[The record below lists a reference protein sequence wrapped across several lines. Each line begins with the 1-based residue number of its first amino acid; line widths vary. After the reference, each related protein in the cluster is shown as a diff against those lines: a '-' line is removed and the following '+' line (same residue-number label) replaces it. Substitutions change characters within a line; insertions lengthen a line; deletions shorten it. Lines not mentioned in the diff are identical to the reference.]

1 MEAELAESKIV
12 QLPLLQSLDAAV
24 RASVAKVF
32 LDVSDMLS
40 YPEGEVLIHGGY
52 LSFDTGFVL
61 LDGTA
66 VLEGGKSD
74 GIELNGP
81 ALLGEMAQFRS
92 ADVRSASVRSKAG
105 AVALQF
111 YWGDLYT
118 RAKECM
124 SADALL
130 AFQTAIERVVWE
142 RFEFKN
148 ILELGMFADL
158 SPEIRL
164 RASLAFPSITERLS
178 IKGVDTLFNQ
188 NTRCNGS
195 GYLVVKGSLKLFRSD
210 KNEKEVVAPD
220 IIGIFPNKADRGTD
234 WTATAMANGEAE
246 VLKFSWETYT
256 QELTRRL
263 KRDEQAALVASIKNN
278 AKRHFWH

>member
-1 MEAELAESKIV
+1 MEAEQAESKIV
-12 QLPLLQSLDAAV
+12 QLPLLQPLDAAV
-24 RASVAKVF
+24 RANVAKVF
-32 LDVSDMLS
+32 LDVSDMFL

-61 LDGTA
+61 LDGAA

-74 GIELNGP
+74 GVELSGP
-81 ALLGEMAQFRS
+81 ALLGEMAQFRA
-92 ADVRSASVRSKAG
+92 ADVRSATVRSKAG

-111 YWGDLYT
+111 YWSDLYT

-124 SADALL
+124 SGDAL
-130 AFQTAIERVVWE
+130 ASFQDAIERVVWE

-148 ILELGMFADL
+148 ILDIGMFADL
-158 SPEIRL
+158 TPEIRL
-164 RASLAFPSITERLS
+164 RASLAFPSITERLN

-195 GYLVVKGSLKLFRSD
+195 GFLLVKGSLKLFRSD
-210 KNEKEVVAPD
+210 KSEKELNAPD
-220 IIGIFPNKADRGTD
+220 IIGIFPNKSDRGTD
-234 WTATAMANGEAE
+234 WSATAMANGEAE

-263 KRDEQAALVASIKNN
+263 KREEQTALVASIKNN
-278 AKRHFWH
+278 GKRHVWH